1 MSDEE
6 EVLAD
11 DAMIDLGDD
20 DLDLDLDDALDL
32 DLEDDL
38 LVEEEI
44 GMEFGGNEIE

>member
-11 DAMIDLGDD
+11 DAMVDLGDD
-20 DLDLDLDDALDL
+20 ELDIDLDGDLDL

-38 LVEEEI
+38 LVEED
-44 GMEFGGNEIE
+44 IEEGFSASELD